1 MLNGERPKL
10 YGQGQHVRD
19 WIHVNDH
26 SAAVMAVLNHG
37 TIGETYL
44 IGADGQRSNLEVV
57 QLALEILGRPVDDFD
72 LVPDRPGHDVRYAI
86 DASKLRTQLGWTPQF
101 SDFESGLVATIDWY
115 RGNEAWWRPQKTAT
129 EERYRRRA

>member
-1 MLNGERPKL
+1 
-10 YGQGQHVRD
+10 
-19 WIHVNDH
+19 
-26 SAAVMAVLNHG
+26 
-37 TIGETYL
+37 
-44 IGADGQRSNLEVV
+44 ADGQRSNLEVV

-129 EERYRRRA
+129 EEQYRRRARSAARRVGRPRQGAGRRAARRGD